1 MTYDLILTLWV
12 ILNRMSTITNTLSVQ
27 RRSSLSGRSNP
38 SGPGRSLC
46 LFWCVSDTL
55 AIEGSI
61 LRKTKYLP
69 LVTFIFRFLLLYSDQ
84 VDLLVGVLH

>member
-1 MTYDLILTLWV
+1 MGYSEPDVYHYKHPVSPEEIQFVWAV
-12 ILNRMSTITNTLSVQ
+12 
-27 RRSSLSGRSNP
+27 
-38 SGPGRSLC
+38 GPGRRLC

-55 AIEGSI
+55 TIEGSI

-84 VDLLVGVLH
+84 VDLLVGVIY